1 MIFVE
6 LEKLLKKEGWYYYGE
21 GEFHIQY
28 KHNKKSGIFTIPK
41 DRGKI
46 KKEVLNAILKQADLK
61 VM

>member
-1 MIFVE
+1 M
-6 LEKLLKKEGWYYYGE
+6 EKEN
-21 GEFHIQY
+21 FQY

-41 DRGKI
+41 HRGKV